1 MSRDMIGGAI
11 VAAGMWAV
19 FVAGAMGF
27 TPLPPRGH
35 AWAVTGSEM
44 IPSHPTLVRIAPP
57 SEMVSAPA
65 PAPSPKIEAAKARL
79 PQG

>member
-11 VAAGMWAV
+11 VAASVWAV
-19 FVAGAMGF
+19 FAAGIMGL

-44 IPSHPTLVRIAPP
+44 IPSHPTLVRISPP
-57 SEMVSAPA
+57 SEVASALNSNGGNA
-65 PAPSPKIEAAKARL
+65 ASPK
-79 PQG
+79 G

>member
-11 VAAGMWAV
+11 VAAGVWAV
-19 FVAGAMGF
+19 FAAGVMGF
-27 TPLPPRGH
+27 APIPPRGY
-35 AWAVTGSEM
+35 AWVVTGSDM

-65 PAPSPKIEAAKARL
+65 PLPKIEAANARL

>member
-11 VAAGMWAV
+11 VAAGVWAIFAV
-19 FVAGAMGF
+19 SAMGL
-27 TPLPPRGH
+27 TPMIPRGY

-44 IPSHPTLVRIAPP
+44 IPSHPVLVRIAPP
-57 SEMVSAPA
+57 SGLASAPE
-65 PAPSPKIEAAKARL
+65 PAPKIEAAKGRL

>member
-11 VAAGMWAV
+11 VAAGVWVV
-19 FVAGAMGF
+19 FAAGMMGF

-44 IPSHPTLVRIAPP
+44 IPSHPTLVRISHP
-57 SEMVSAPA
+57 SEVASASNSNGGNTA
-65 PAPSPKIEAAKARL
+65 SPK
-79 PQG
+79 G